1 MATAEQKYPV
11 MYLVVNN
18 DLNMTKGKTA
28 AQVGHAVQGIVEE
41 IIRKGYET
49 SPVPECYYR
58 YMKWKKHAAKIVLKG
73 TQEQLLGLAEHPE
86 ARKVIDDG
94 QTQVPENSLTV
105 VGFFPND
112 QLGELMKE
120 FKLL

>member
-1 MATAEQKYPV
+1 MAEYPV
-11 MYLVVNN
+11 MYLVVNS

-28 AQVGHAVQGIVEE
+28 AQVGHAVQAIVEE

-58 YMKWKKHAAKIVLKG
+58 YMKWKKHAAKIVLKA
-73 TQEQLLGLAEHPE
+73 TEQQLLKLAEHVE

-94 QTQVPENSLTV
+94 QTQVPANSLTV

-112 QLGELMKE
+112 KLGEMMKE